1 MSQHSFDFPLT
12 ELELATVEQLVSY
25 KVSRL
30 RGGESDEAL
39 CARIEVK
46 CKSAKLIDEA
56 KELCLKWNVIRNKKG
71 LKPYT

>member
-25 KVSRL
+25 KISRL
-30 RGGESDEAL
+30 KDESDEAL

-46 CKSAKLIDEA
+46 CKSTKLIDEA